1 MTARVLIDRDLCI
14 GAGNCIRLARG
25 FFALDDED
33 VAVLVDG
40 AEASEDDLRSAEL
53 NCPVGAI
60 VVGAAGGGDNER

>member
-1 MTARVLIDRDLCI
+1 MTPRVLVDRDLCI
-14 GAGNCIRLARG
+14 GAGNCVRLARG
-25 FFALDDED
+25 FFALDEED

-60 VVGAAGGGDNER
+60 VIGVADGGER